1 MLSVNPTKRCQE
13 ELRLIVKAVYRFPG
27 QRTLKCIDSFLA
39 VTQSTLRARS
49 FLFFIFKLVCR
60 EIRFILKALNI
71 ITSSA
76 VFAL

>member
-13 ELRLIVKAVYRFPG
+13 EFRLIVKAVYRFPG
-27 QRTLKCIDSFLA
+27 QCTLKYIDSFLA
-39 VTQSTLRARS
+39 L
-49 FLFFIFKLVCR
+49 IFKLVCR